1 MNRAGILNLF
11 VKIIAWIARIWSIL
25 IAIFLLL
32 DIIFSDPGNA
42 GANAAADNIMLS
54 LTGLA
59 LLGLFLAWRWV
70 RFGSFFTLAA
80 LFLQELAGGMLKG
93 DWLVGLIL
101 GLLIAPAAVLFLI
114 ARGLEKWAMKSQ
126 VV

>member
-25 IAIFLLL
+25 IALFLLL

-42 GANAAADNIMLS
+42 GANASADNIMLS

-70 RFGSFFTLAA
+70 RVGSFFTLAV
-80 LFLQELAGGMLKG
+80 LFLQELAGGILKG